1 MIRHVVLL
9 VSVCGAVAALAGH
22 AHQRQTAQDP
32 SQQPSFRAGVDAV
45 LLSVTVTDGE
55 SRLVTGITKEEFVVY
70 EDGVQQEINFFTRTQ
85 VPIALAILI
94 DTSGSMD
101 EKMSTAQEAAIGF
114 VRRLRPE
121 DRAEIIDFDIRPNI
135 RQVFTNDIDAL
146 ELAILQTSAGGTTS
160 LYMALYVS
168 LTDLKKV
175 PLRVDDVRREAVVVL
190 SDGKDTSSV
199 VSFED
204 VLELAKRSETAIY
217 SIGLRSSDSRLR
229 KGEADVVLRQLAQE
243 TGGPGKAG
251 DMLQVHLLRPRG
263 EIPYLHVLEHASTKG
278 GHEGSS

>member
-121 DRAEIIDFDIRPNI
+121 DRAEIIDFDSGP
-135 RQVFTNDIDAL
+135 
-146 ELAILQTSAGGTTS
+146 TSDRSSRTTS
-160 LYMALYVS
+160 TPWS
-168 LTDLKKV
+168 S
-175 PLRVDDVRREAVVVL
+175 PSCRRRRAARRR
-190 SDGKDTSSV
+190 STWRFTS
-199 VSFED
+199 
-204 VLELAKRSETAIY
+204 R
-217 SIGLRSSDSRLR
+217 
-229 KGEADVVLRQLAQE
+229 
-243 TGGPGKAG
+243 
-251 DMLQVHLLRPRG
+251 
-263 EIPYLHVLEHASTKG
+263 
-278 GHEGSS
+278 